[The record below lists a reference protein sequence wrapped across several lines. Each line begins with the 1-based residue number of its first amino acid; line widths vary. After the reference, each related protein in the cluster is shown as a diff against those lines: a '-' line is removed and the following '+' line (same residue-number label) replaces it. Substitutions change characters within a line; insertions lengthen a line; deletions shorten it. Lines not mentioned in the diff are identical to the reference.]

1 MAQRKKMAAPQA
13 EMRKGRRQ
21 PEKSPRETA
30 AVRAATIHDV
40 ARAAGVSNFTV
51 SCALNGKS
59 GVAETTRAAV
69 EAAARQLGYR
79 PNPHAQRLVSGRALN
94 AVGLF
99 SLNLDFGVGTRKMRE
114 IQRSLL
120 ERGFSAAI
128 HGFGYYAAQ
137 NAVDQAA
144 LLSDL
149 RRQAPRAIV
158 CETNGLKDEAVEELR
173 LYVAEGGTLVCHCPY
188 LDVDVACDKVILD
201 YAPATRAA
209 ALHLLAMRHRE
220 PGFFMVSPHKPTGPL
235 VDGFRQGLREGGS
248 DLREDRILWGGDYAA
263 YEEAGESLAR
273 QFLALREWP
282 SAVYVVNDYVAQVFI
297 AEIGRAGVR
306 VPDDLSVIGN
316 DDAPIARCGVLPLT
330 TVSHP
335 VAAITASVLQLL
347 YSRLDGDYDGEPRR
361 EIVRSELV
369 HRHSVVPPRESAG
382 NVPKPCR

>member
-1 MAQRKKMAAPQA
+1 MAPRKNFTA
-13 EMRKGRRQ
+13 RQ
-21 PEKSPRETA
+21 KIPPLVTG
-30 AVRAATIHDV
+30 RAATIRDV
-40 ARAAGVSNFTV
+40 AQAVGVSNYTV

-59 GVAETTRAAV
+59 GVAETTRAVV
-69 EAAARQLGYR
+69 EAAARELGYR
-79 PNPHAQRLVSGRALN
+79 PNPHAQRLVSGRAPN
-94 AVGLF
+94 TIGLF

-120 ERGFSAAI
+120 TRGFSAAI

-137 NAVDQAA
+137 KAVDQAA

-158 CETNGLKDEAVEELR
+158 CETNGLQEEAENELR
-173 LYVAEGGTLVCHCPY
+173 LYVAEGGTLICHCPY
-188 LDVDVACDKVILD
+188 LDIDVACDKVVLD
-201 YAPATRAA
+201 YAPGTRAA
-209 ALHLLAMRHRE
+209 ALHLLETGHRE
-220 PGFFMVSPHKPTGPL
+220 PGFFMVSPHKPAGPL
-235 VDGFRQGLREGGS
+235 VEGFRQGLREGGS
-248 DLREDRILWGGDYAA
+248 DLRDDRLLWGGDYAA

-273 QFLALREWP
+273 QFLALRERP

-297 AEIGRAGVR
+297 AELGRAGVR

-330 TVSHP
+330 SHP

-347 YSRLDGDYDGEPRR
+347 YSHLDGVYDGPPRH

-369 HRHSVVPPRESAG
+369 HRQSVVAPRRAAA
-382 NVPKPCR
+382 